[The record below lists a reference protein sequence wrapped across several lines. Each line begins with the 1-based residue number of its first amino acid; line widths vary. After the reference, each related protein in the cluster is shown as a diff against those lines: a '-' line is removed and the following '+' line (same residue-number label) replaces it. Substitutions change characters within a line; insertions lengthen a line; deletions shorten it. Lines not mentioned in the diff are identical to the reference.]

1 MRRLPLAA
9 VMVVLVGAVLAVSVW
24 TVHRAG
30 REALQE
36 FRAAQAKLAQDT
48 SSSLR
53 VCLDAFD
60 RDTRLLATLVSGTR
74 KQSISE
80 DAQADVILNAFDAVV
95 TSVLHYRTIGL
106 FHRGRLPIIA
116 VDPNEDRA
124 IVAPA
129 LVSASDSLAMQAIT
143 TAQPVQVGPL
153 TLEGGRSFYLHAAPS
168 GPSEAVVVSSDAA
181 LMLETVSRRPTDAR
195 GLIIADPSG
204 AVWLGCE
211 QRARCRLLPAR
222 SEDAALVAQLIEA
235 GTRGDGVS
243 SPRAAA
249 RVGLPLRAVIGVAGP
264 TFSPL
269 GAWSVAVLA
278 PAADLDVH
286 QRAFLWQLI
295 VTSVGVVVA
304 MLAVGLLILRQHA
317 NAAALRARLQAAE
330 EVARLQRQLVRAEK
344 LVTVGVLSAGIAH
357 EIGTPLAVVRGRA
370 EHMLERRHEARDTE
384 DLQAVV
390 GEIDRISSTIRQV
403 LDFSRERAVTVRKT
417 DARAAIARALELLQW
432 RLAGKHVH
440 VDIDAPPD
448 LPPLAAAAD
457 QLEQVLLN
465 LLLNACDASPPD
477 GAIRVAIR
485 HDGRDG
491 ARAVRLR
498 IEVADRGSGIPP
510 HHLNAVF
517 DPYFTTKKRG
527 EGTGL
532 GLAIVSQIVRA
543 HRGEISLRSVVG
555 VGTVA
560 TVVWPTV
567 ADDEER
573 RQRVA

>member
-1 MRRLPLAA
+1 M
-9 VMVVLVGAVLAVSVW
+9 VLVGAVLAVSVW

-36 FRAAQAKLAQDT
+36 FRAAQARLAQDT

-53 VCLDAFD
+53 VCLEWFD
-60 RDTRLLATLVSGTR
+60 RDTRLLATLASGTR
-74 KQSISE
+74 KQSIGE
-80 DAQADVILNAFDAVV
+80 DDQAGVILNAFDAVV
-95 TSVLHYRTIGL
+95 TSVLHYRTIAL
-106 FHRGRLPIIA
+106 FHRGRAPVVA

-124 IVAPA
+124 RIVAA
-129 LVSASDSLAMQAIT
+129 LASASDTLAMDAI
-143 TAQPVQVGPL
+143 AKAEPVRAGPL
-153 TLEGGRSFYLHAAPS
+153 TVEGGRFFYLYAAPS
-168 GPSEAVVVSSDAA
+168 GPDEAVVVSTDAA
-181 LMLETVSRRPTDAR
+181 LMLESVSRRPTDAH
-195 GLIIADPSG
+195 GLIIVDPSG

-211 QRARCRLLPAR
+211 QRARCRLLPAG
-222 SEDAALVAQLIEA
+222 SDDATLVAQLIEA
-235 GTRGDGVS
+235 GTREDGVS
-243 SPRAAA
+243 SPSAAA
-249 RVGLPLRAVIGVAGP
+249 RVGLPSRAVVGVAGS
-264 TFSPL
+264 TSSPL
-269 GAWSVAVLA
+269 GTWSVAVMA

-304 MLAVGLLILRQHA
+304 MLAVGLLILRQHS
-317 NAAALRARLQAAE
+317 NAATLRARLQAAE

-370 EHMLERRHEARDTE
+370 EHMLERPHEARDTE

-403 LDFSRERAVTVRKT
+403 LDFSSEQAVTVRKT
-417 DARAAIARALELLQW
+417 DARAALARALELLQW

-440 VDIDAPPD
+440 VDVDAPPE

-485 HDGRDG
+485 YEGRKP
-491 ARAVRLR
+491 ARAERLR
-498 IEVADRGSGIPP
+498 IEVADRGNGIPS

-517 DPYFTTKKRG
+517 DPYFTTKERG

-532 GLAIVSQIVRA
+532 GLAIVWQIVRA
-543 HRGEISLRSVVG
+543 HRGEISLRSTVG

-560 TVVWPTV
+560 TVIWPTV
-567 ADDEER
+567 AHDEER
-573 RQRVA
+573 REQVA

>member
-1 MRRLPLAA
+1 
-9 VMVVLVGAVLAVSVW
+9 MVVLVGAVLALSVW

-30 REALQE
+30 REALHE
-36 FRAAQAKLAQDT
+36 FRAAQARLAQDT

-53 VCLDAFD
+53 VCLEWFD
-60 RDTRLLATLVSGTR
+60 RDTRLLATLASGTR
-74 KQSISE
+74 KQSIGE
-80 DAQADVILNAFDAVV
+80 DDQASVILNAFDAVV
-95 TSVLHYRTIGL
+95 TSVLHYRTIAL
-106 FHRGRLPIIA
+106 FHRGRAPIVA
-116 VDPNEDRA
+116 VDPNEDRPL
-124 IVAPA
+124 IVAA
-129 LVSASDSLAMQAIT
+129 LASASDTLAMDAI
-143 TAQPVQVGPL
+143 AKAKPVRAGPL
-153 TLEGGRSFYLHAAPS
+153 TVEGGRFFYLYAVPS
-168 GPSEAVVVSSDAA
+168 GPDEAVVVSSDAA
-181 LMLETVSRRPTDAR
+181 LMLESVSRRPTDAH
-195 GLIIADPSG
+195 GLIIVDPSG
-204 AVWLGCE
+204 AMWLGCE
-211 QRARCRLLPAR
+211 QRARCRFLPAR
-222 SEDAALVAQLIEA
+222 SDAAALVAQLIEA
-235 GTRGDGVS
+235 GTREDGIPF
-243 SPRAAA
+243 PRGAAQ
-249 RVGLPLRAVIGVAGP
+249 VGLPSRAVVGVAGP
-264 TFSPL
+264 ASSPL
-269 GAWSVAVLA
+269 GTWSVAVMA

-304 MLAVGLLILRQHA
+304 MLAVGLLILRQHS

-370 EHMLERRHEARDTE
+370 EHMLERPHEARDTE

-403 LDFSRERAVTVRKT
+403 LDFSSEQAVTVRKT
-417 DARAAIARALELLQW
+417 DARTALARALELLQW
-432 RLAGKHVH
+432 RLAGKHVR
-440 VDIDAPPD
+440 VDVDASPD

-477 GAIRVAIR
+477 GAIRVAICC
-485 HDGRDG
+485 DGRNP
-491 ARAVRLR
+491 ARAERLR
-498 IEVADRGSGIPP
+498 VEVADRGSGIPS

-532 GLAIVSQIVRA
+532 GLAIVWQIVRA
-543 HRGEISLRSVVG
+543 HRGEISLRSAVG

-560 TVVWPTV
+560 TVIWPTV
-567 ADDEER
+567 AHDEER
-573 RQRVA
+573 RERVA